1 MEHFYKKNE
10 NSLCCSPD
18 DLETEI
24 KILTAAD
31 IENIRKIPSFQV
43 HVENSSKDERK
54 LLLLDDN
61 YTKVKLGLYSLLYKM

>member
-10 NSLCCSPD
+10 YSLCCNPD
-18 DLETEI
+18 DVEKQI
-24 KILTAAD
+24 KELTAAD

-43 HVENSSKDERK
+43 HVENSNKDERK

-61 YTKVKLGLYSLLYKM
+61 YTKVKPGLIKNFI